1 MEMTMQDLE
10 LLRKMGVDP
19 KETEEERKVRYER
32 VRLEMLPY
40 LLADAR
46 RLGRNLTAGW

>member
-1 MEMTMQDLE
+1 MEMTTQDLE
-10 LLRKMGVDP
+10 LLRKMGIAP
-19 KETEEERKVRYER
+19 QETEEERKARYER